1 LYLPLAFRRFN
12 RDEMF
17 GFAFE
22 VRKLLLSFLMN
33 RLRDILICPL
43 FLLCHN
49 IFSRSLNLKR
59 ASQFVWTR
67 VLNVV

>member
-1 LYLPLAFRRFN
+1 LNLPLAFRRFN

-17 GFAFE
+17 GFALE
-22 VRKLLLSFLMN
+22 VRNLLLSFLIN
-33 RLRDILICPL
+33 RLRDIQICAL

-49 IFSRSLNLKR
+49 IFGRSLNLER